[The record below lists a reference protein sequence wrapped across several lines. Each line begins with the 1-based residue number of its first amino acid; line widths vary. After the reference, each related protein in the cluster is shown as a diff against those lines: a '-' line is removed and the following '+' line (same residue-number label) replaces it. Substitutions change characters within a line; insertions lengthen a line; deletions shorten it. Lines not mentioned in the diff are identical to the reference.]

1 MTFKSYILINDETF
15 IIILY
20 YYYLNFFILITNLF
34 IIIDSLRKEEII
46 FNFDFMNAFYSFIIL
61 VKTFLF
67 FILTINF

>member
-15 IIILY
+15 IIKLY

-34 IIIDSLRKEEII
+34 IIIDSIRKEEII
-46 FNFDFMNAFYSFIIL
+46 FNFDFMNAFYSFIKLI
-61 VKTFLF
+61 KTFLF